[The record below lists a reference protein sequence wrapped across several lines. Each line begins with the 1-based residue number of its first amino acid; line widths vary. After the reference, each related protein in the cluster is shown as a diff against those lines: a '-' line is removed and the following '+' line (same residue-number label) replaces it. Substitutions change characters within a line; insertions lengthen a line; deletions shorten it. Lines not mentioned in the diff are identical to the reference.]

1 MLVTRQINGERLV
14 LFGWTRAI
22 LLQIGHP
29 LIAAGV
35 AQHSTFRV
43 GPLAP
48 LFRLHSTVR
57 AMRAI
62 TFGDR
67 QAQRIAL
74 SGIDAIHHRVH
85 GELSEAVGPYPK
97 GTRYSATDPS
107 LLLWVHA
114 TLLES
119 VVITYELLV
128 GPLAPAEKDA
138 CCAESAWSA
147 IELGADAASVP
158 HTWLALE
165 RYLAAEHESGRV
177 VVGPE
182 ARALAATLLSP
193 PGGWI
198 AWPAIAMN
206 RTLTIGLLPDRLR
219 KGYGWCWSAAD
230 ERRFRRLVGGLA
242 WMRRWLPARLA
253 WWPERRRPVVTVGQE
268 QKDPGGNSRQGLV

>member
-1 MLVTRQINGERLV
+1 MIVTRQINGERLV

-22 LLQIGHP
+22 LLQIAHP

-35 AQHSTFRV
+35 AQHSTFRG

-62 TFGDR
+62 TFGDS

-85 GELSEAVGPYPK
+85 GALSEAVGLYPK
-97 GTRYSATDPS
+97 GTRYSATDPA

-119 VVITYELLV
+119 VVLTYELLV
-128 GPLAPAEKDA
+128 GPLTPAEKNA

-147 IELGADAASVP
+147 IELGADAAVVP
-158 HTWLALE
+158 QTWPALE
-165 RYLAAEHESGRV
+165 RYLASEHDSGRI
-177 VVGPE
+177 VVGPD
-182 ARALAATLLSP
+182 ARALAASLLAP
-193 PGGWI
+193 PGAWI

-206 RTLTIGLLPDRLR
+206 RTLTIGLLPARVRD
-219 KGYGWCWSAAD
+219 GYGWPWSADD
-230 ERRFRRLVGGLA
+230 ERRFRRLVRRLA
-242 WMRRWLPARLA
+242 RMRRWLPTGLA
-253 WWPERRRPVVTVGQE
+253 WWPERRQLVQAAGRKK
-268 QKDPGGNSRQGLV
+268 KDPGRDTRQGLV